1 MAGAVFGEVRVS
13 LFVAGAVFGEVQ
25 VSLFVAGA
33 VFGEIWNDSRSAKC
47 CIFQYKMLV
56 VGVKSNLGCEAG
68 CGLTVSWSDHARIM
82 VGSFSDRPRIG
93 NDVSSVFSRLRTDGF
108 MVGSCSDHGRIILGS
123 WSDRPRIGN
132 DVSSVFSKFL

>member
-1 MAGAVFGEVRVS
+1 MLLFVAGAVFGEVQVS

-33 VFGEIWNDSRSAKC
+33 VFGEVQVSLFVAGAVFAEVQVSLFVAGAV
-47 CIFQYKMLV
+47 FGEVQVLV

-68 CGLTVSWSDHARIM
+68 CGRTV
-82 VGSFSDRPRIG
+82 
-93 NDVSSVFSRLRTDGF
+93 
-108 MVGSCSDHGRIILGS
+108 SCSDHSRTILGS
-123 WSDRPRIGN
+123 CSDRPRIGN